1 MGDDDR
7 DSGALLR
14 AAGGSVMRKLRG
26 WLMRLCGLFTRKQRE
41 REFAEELESHL
52 ALHMEDNL
60 RAGMSP
66 EEARRQALIKLGGVT
81 LTRECYREQRG
92 LPMLE
97 TLIQDLRYGLRM
109 LHKNPGFSLV
119 AILTLALGIGANTA
133 IFSVVN
139 AVLLKPLPYP
149 EPGQLVQL
157 RLEGAGKPDTVIGST
172 AFVGVKAQS
181 QSLSRIAAYTGGDMT
196 LTGGGSAERVEAGA
210 VTADFF
216 PLLGVQSAL
225 GRNFTPEE
233 DTPNG
238 PKAVILGHGLW
249 QSRFGGDANVLGR
262 TITLN
267 EQSYTVV
274 GILPARFQYPEP
286 FQLWIP
292 LALSETSAALAGYGE
307 GMVLLKA
314 IARLKPGVTLE
325 QAQAEVQTIAQRIQ
339 PGGSSATAG
348 GNSRPR
354 GEAGEGGRRGDSVLT
369 LVGLH
374 EQVVGDV
381 KRALLVLLGA
391 VALVLLI
398 ACANVANLLLAR
410 AATRQRE
417 MAVRAALGAGRLR
430 IARQLLTES
439 VLLSL
444 AGGGLGLLVAFWGVR
459 ALGQWSGA
467 SLPAMHGIG
476 IDAWVLAF
484 TLGVSVVTGLA
495 FGLVP
500 AVQAWRT
507 DVNAALKEEGR
518 GDTGGRRHW
527 LRHLLVVSEVA
538 LALVLLIGAGL
549 LIKSFSRLTEINPG
563 FQTDGVLTFQVT
575 LTEEKSSAQKV
586 NFTQQIVERL
596 KALPGVE
603 AAAATDSLPL
613 TPFNRIGPAEI
624 EGQPPID
631 INKLRR
637 GELRVRPV
645 SRPVVTTDY
654 FNAMGIQLKNGRTFT
669 SQDARPNAGVVIV
682 NEAFEKH
689 HFPGGSA
696 IGKRIHLLGPSAGPH
711 WLTVVGVVSDVR
723 QTGLAG
729 EVMPEVYS
737 PQLEDVGESLS
748 FAVRV
753 TGEPINF
760 SPAVRRVVA
769 EVEPSQALHNVMT
782 MGERLAKTTT
792 SQRLNTVLLGSF
804 AGLALLLAVVGIYG
818 VMSYAVTQRRRE
830 IGVRMAMGAQPG
842 DVLRLVIGGGMKLVL
857 IGALLGLGGALALT
871 RLLKTL
877 LFGVSATD
885 PLTFI
890 VVPIL
895 LLVVALLACF
905 VPARR
910 ATKVDPL
917 IALRSE

>member
-1 MGDDDR
+1 MN
-7 DSGALLR
+7 LR
-14 AAGGSVMRKLRG
+14 PLRG
-26 WLMRLCGLFTRKQRE
+26 WLLRLFGLFHRKQRE
-41 REFAEELESHL
+41 QEFAEELASHL
-52 ALHMEDNL
+52 AFHMEDNL

-66 EEARRQALIKLGGVT
+66 EEARRQALIKLGGVA
-81 LTRECYREQRG
+81 LTQERYREQRG

-97 TLIQDLRYGLRM
+97 TLIQDLRFGLRM

-149 EPGQLVQL
+149 EPGQLAQL
-157 RLEGAGKPDTVIGST
+157 RIVRSGKPDTVIGSA
-172 AFVGVKAQS
+172 AFVQVKAQS
-181 QSLSRIAAYTGGDMT
+181 QSLARIAAYSGGDMT
-196 LTGGGSAERVEAGA
+196 LTGAGAAEGVVAGA

-216 PLLGVQSAL
+216 PLLGVLPAL
-225 GRNFTPEE
+225 GRNFTQEE

-238 PKAVILGHGLW
+238 PKAAILGHGLW
-249 QSRFGGDANVLGR
+249 QSRFGGDLNVLGR
-262 TITLN
+262 TVTLN

-314 IARLKPGVTLE
+314 IARLKPSVTLE
-325 QAQAEVQTIAQRIQ
+325 QAQTEMQTIAQRIQ
-339 PGGSSATAG
+339 PGGPTVTPG
-348 GNSRPR
+348 GNPRSR
-354 GEAGEGGRRGDSVLT
+354 GGRGDSVLT

-381 KRALLVLLGA
+381 KGMLLVLLGA
-391 VALVLLI
+391 VAFVLLI

-430 IARQLLTES
+430 VARQLLTES

-459 ALGQWSGA
+459 ALGQWGGS

-484 TLGVSVVTGLA
+484 TLGVSVLTGLA
-495 FGLVP
+495 FGLAP
-500 AVQAWRT
+500 AFQAARA
-507 DVNAALKEEGR
+507 DVNAALKQESR
-518 GDTGGRRHW
+518 GEMGGHRKW
-527 LRHLLVVSEVA
+527 LRHFLVVSEVA

-549 LIKSFSRLTEINPG
+549 LIKSFSRLRDVNPG
-563 FQTDGVLTFQVT
+563 FRTDGVLTFQVT
-575 LTEEKSSAQKV
+575 LAEGKASPQKV
-586 NFTQQIVERL
+586 NFIKQIVERL
-596 KALPGVE
+596 KALPGVQ
-603 AAAATDSLPL
+603 AVAATDSLPL
-613 TPFNRIGPAEI
+613 TQFNRISPAEI
-624 EGQPPID
+624 EGRPPID
-631 INKLRR
+631 LRKAKP
-637 GELRVRPV
+637 GEVRPV
-645 SRPVVTTDY
+645 SRPTVTLDY
-654 FNAMGIQLKNGRTFT
+654 FNAMGIPLRNGRAFT
-669 SQDARPNAGVVIV
+669 LQDARSPAESVIV
-682 NEAFEKH
+682 TEAFEKH
-689 HFPGGSA
+689 HFPGQSA
-696 IGKRIHLLGPSAGPH
+696 VGKRIRLLARGAEPR
-711 WLTVVGVVSDVR
+711 WQTVVGVVSDVR
-723 QTGLAG
+723 QSGLAG
-729 EVMPEVYS
+729 DVLPEVYS
-737 PQLEDVGESLS
+737 PELEDVGGDLS
-748 FAVRV
+748 FVIRA
-753 TGEPINF
+753 TGEPTSLI
-760 SPAVRRVVA
+760 SAVRATVA
-769 EVEPSQALHNVMT
+769 EVEPNQALHNVMT
-782 MGERLAKTTT
+782 MEQRLANTTT
-792 SQRLNTVLLGSF
+792 SRRLNTVLLGSF
-804 AGLALLLAVVGIYG
+804 AGVALLLAVVGIYG

-830 IGVRMAMGAQPG
+830 IGVRMALGAQRG
-842 DVLRLVIGGGMKLVL
+842 DVSRLVIGEGMKLVL

-890 VVPIL
+890 VIAAL
-895 LLVVALLACF
+895 LIIVALLACWI
-905 VPARR
+905 PARR

-917 IALRSE
+917 IALRHE